1 MRGEVAMERPYAV
14 IHRNDIKSL
23 EKAVAEA
30 IEIGYLPCGGVSVA
44 VFAATKFDEE
54 SYGFYQAV
62 HRP

>member
-1 MRGEVAMERPYAV
+1 MDRPYAV
-14 IHRNDIKSL
+14 LHYNDIKSL

-44 VFAATKFDEE
+44 VFAATPSDEE

-62 HRP
+62 YRP